1 MMSLPSEATEIR
13 LANNLSVGYVID
25 GEITFTNQQLA
36 DRFAAQSPH
45 GIKFY
50 NGLIIDGKSDVTA
63 ESLKC
68 LSARCICHREPPTIR
83 ENHVQET

>member
-13 LANNLSVGYVID
+13 LANNLSVGYIID

-50 NGLIIDGKSDVTA
+50 NGLITNG

-83 ENHVQET
+83 EIHVQET